1 MPAGT
6 LTAREDKAAP
16 GFRASQQATL
26 SRGANAAGDLEPKPV
41 LRDPLRPRG
50 AEEPGQVG
58 SAWALE
64 MPQQGNRRRPEAGA
78 EPEEGTQLGQAQGQT
93 GPHVGALP
101 REEQSEGLPEL
112 PLGATTDG
120 SEHHGAARMKQRQG
134 SRGRTPALKAVL
146 WVKRH
151 WAAPPAAE
159 QPFGT
164 EEPSVRQTAGPC
176 RPPAP
181 STPTGQQPA
190 APPRPATRRKSNP
203 LRAQMVGHT
212 F

>member
-6 LTAREDKAAP
+6 LTAREEKAAP

-93 GPHVGALP
+93 GSHVGALP

-120 SEHHGAARMKQRQG
+120 SEHDGAARMKQRQG
-134 SRGRTPALKAVL
+134 SRARTPVPKAVL
-146 WVKRH
+146 WVKCH
-151 WAAPPAAE
+151 QAAPPATK
-159 QPFGT
+159 QLFRS
-164 EEPSVRQTAGPC
+164 EEPSVRQTAGL
-176 RPPAP
+176 RGPPAP

-190 APPRPATRRKSNP
+190 APPRPATHGKITVHFTSV
-203 LRAQMVGHT
+203 VGN
-212 F
+212 